1 MGASLS
7 ELKPGETVSASDA
20 NRFAI
25 AAMANVIHYK
35 REELIAM
42 VKQFGEFAEQTE
54 PKNCMDREQFL
65 AGLEIIGAHET
76 DQEILDKMF
85 TLYDETGDEIV
96 PYKEFCCGASILTRG
111 NLHDKIGFAFQLWDY
126 EGKGVMSKKDCTK
139 CLKAVNQ
146 AMDFFG
152 DRTLTNKQIVMLIDN
167 IYSEAELNADET
179 MDYAEYVSAI
189 CTHPVLTNFLT
200 Q

>member
-25 AAMANVIHYK
+25 AAMANVIHYT
-35 REELIAM
+35 REELTFMI
-42 VKQFGEFAEQTE
+42 KQFGEFAEQTE

-65 AGLEIIGAHET
+65 AGLEILGTHET

-96 PYKEFCCGASILTRG
+96 PYKEFCCGASVLTRG
-111 NLHDKIGFAFQLWDY
+111 NVNDKISFAFQLWDY
-126 EGKGVMSKKDCTK
+126 EGKGSISQKDCIK
-139 CLKAVNQ
+139 CLKLLIRLWISWRQ
-146 AMDFFG
+146 DI
-152 DRTLTNKQIVMLIDN
+152 DKQQISHMVEN
-167 IYSEAELNADET
+167 IYSEAELNADNSL
-179 MDYAEYVSAI
+179 DYVEYVSAI
-189 CTHPVLTNFLT
+189 CNHPTLVNFLT